1 MATETLRAETDT
13 ILISRIHSGD
23 SKCFEQIIRR
33 YNPYLYRIGRTYGYN
48 HQDTED
54 LMQDTFINAYCNLS
68 KFEERASFRT
78 WLTRIMINNCY
89 HKKRKAGHQ
98 FEELPKD
105 TLQVNPLYQKSMTSE
120 NYVMNK
126 ELGQIIEDALNQI
139 PEDYRIVF
147 TLRELNGNSV
157 LETSQALD
165 ISESNVKI
173 RLSRAKVML
182 RKNIEL
188 SYSPEDIYEFNLV
201 HCTGIVDSVFS
212 QLSLVR

>member
-1 MATETLRAETDT
+1 
-13 ILISRIHSGD
+13 
-23 SKCFEQIIRR
+23 
-33 YNPYLYRIGRTYGYN
+33 
-48 HQDTED
+48 
-54 LMQDTFINAYCNLS
+54 
-68 KFEERASFRT
+68 
-78 WLTRIMINNCY
+78 
-89 HKKRKAGHQ
+89 
-98 FEELPKD
+98 
-105 TLQVNPLYQKSMTSE
+105 MTSE